1 MYLTHYYRPNFKKIE
16 KARLVKSSWKL
27 SVHLYLQ
34 VKRLLIPV
42 KKAFRCKECGT
53 QLASKERLKKH
64 QKFHKQ
70 SAWKEAGY
78 VDPNNATY
86 PTIANPT
93 NSRLAFFI
101 SNLLG
106 KDEDSKK
113 KKRKDNRCKD
123 D

>member
-1 MYLTHYYRPNFKKIE
+1 
-16 KARLVKSSWKL
+16 
-27 SVHLYLQ
+27 
-34 VKRLLIPV
+34 V
-42 KKAFRCKECGT
+42 KKTFRCKECGT
-53 QLASKERLKKH
+53 QLASKEHLKKH

-101 SNLLG
+101 SNLLARM
-106 KDEDSKK
+106 KK
-113 KKRKDNRCKD
+113 ARKRKERINVTTTRQ
-123 D
+123 